1 MLEVDQREQ
10 EIDQELQATALKSI
24 KEDLRVELA
33 KYAVIFGD
41 PKPDKLANMIK
52 DRVHADRE
60 LREKYSL
67 SDFKQFK
74 NLLHRYLKNPQI
86 DDSDPEMEAMATSL
100 LLKVK
105 AEGRE
110 FNVSNETG
118 ELLTKLDEWL
128 ISDQAKSQTT
138 LSLASF
144 LSYLEL
150 TSLNLV
156 Q

>member
-1 MLEVDQREQ
+1 MDQREH

-24 KEDLRVELA
+24 KEDLRVELE
-33 KYAVIFGD
+33 KYAVIFGE
-41 PKPDKLANMIK
+41 PKPDKLAKMIK
-52 DRVHADRE
+52 DRVRADRE

-74 NLLHRYLKNPQI
+74 NLLFRYLKNPQI
-86 DDSDPEMEAMATSL
+86 DNSDPDMEAMATSL
-100 LLKVK
+100 LPKVK

-110 FNVSNETG
+110 FSVSKDTG
-118 ELLTKLDEWL
+118 DLLTKLDEWL

-144 LSYLEL
+144 LSYLQL